1 MPRLADEFESDRMTF
16 CRYCPLLLASLLLAG
31 TAWGKD
37 VDPRANA
44 ARAACLSGDY
54 GKGVAILSELFVETK
69 DADLIY
75 NQGRCFEQNHRYEDA
90 IARFQEFLRVGKK
103 LSKAGRADAQ
113 KHIAD
118 CQGLLEKQ
126 SPIVTSGGATGGQ
139 ESSKEAKERAARKA
153 CLTGEAVAG
162 VAILTDLYLDT
173 KDPTHLFNQG
183 RCFEQNR
190 RYEDAIGRFREY
202 LEKAKNLSAED
213 TADTNRHIAKCESYL
228 RQEPEGKAVKP
239 EAPTAAPTVATE
251 KAPISE
257 RQRVEPMVLSAT
269 PSSGRPGGGLRAAG
283 AVVGAVGVAGVV
295 TGLILNLKVNSMSSD
310 VEADW
315 NSGKNSTRQ
324 SYKTIGWAAY
334 GAGAACVVGGALL
347 YYLGWQRGEHGASIV
362 PAVGPDMAAA
372 LLVGAF

>member
-1 MPRLADEFESDRMTF
+1 MTF
-16 CRYCPLLLASLLLAG
+16 CKYCPLLLASLLVAG

-37 VDPRANA
+37 VDRRQNA

-54 GKGVAILSELFVETK
+54 GKGVAILSELFVETR

-103 LSKAGRADAQ
+103 LSKADKTDVQ

-126 SPIVTSGGATGGQ
+126 TPAASEDTTAGGKT
-139 ESSKEAKERAARKA
+139 SKEARERAARKA
-153 CLTGEAVAG
+153 CLTGDPAAG

-202 LEKAKNLSAED
+202 LEKAKNLSAQD
-213 TADTNRHIAKCESYL
+213 TADTHRHIANCESYL
-228 RQEPEGKAVKP
+228 RQAPVEKAVQP
-239 EAPTAAPTVATE
+239 EAPGLAAEKTPVQERKPMQTVE
-251 KAPISE
+251 VSAP
-257 RQRVEPMVLSAT
+257 
-269 PSSGRPGGGLRAAG
+269 PSSGRPGGGLRTAG
-283 AVVGAVGVAGVV
+283 AVIGAVGVAGVV
-295 TGLILNLKVNSMSSD
+295 AGLILNLEVNSMSSD
-310 VEADW
+310 LEANW

-324 SYKTIGWAAY
+324 TYKTAGWAAY
-334 GAGAACVVGGALL
+334 GAGAACVVGGAVL
-347 YYLGWQRGEHGASIV
+347 YYLGWRSGERGTSVV

-372 LLVGAF
+372 LLVGVF